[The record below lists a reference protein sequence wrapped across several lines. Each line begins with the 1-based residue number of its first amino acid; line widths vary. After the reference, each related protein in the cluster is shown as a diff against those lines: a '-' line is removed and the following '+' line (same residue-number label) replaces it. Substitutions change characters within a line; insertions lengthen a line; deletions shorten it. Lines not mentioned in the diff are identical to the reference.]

1 MVTGKNEKFKALKLV
16 VFSTFITATGQFLQK
31 LGLNILKPAIHENVF
46 ANIVKGVAITGL
58 GIGLYFI
65 AFVLIVIAMSK
76 ADLSMVYPFI
86 GLGFV
91 WVALLS
97 KFFLNE
103 HLPLIR
109 VLGIALIVLGLFFI
123 SKT

>member
-1 MVTGKNEKFKALKLV
+1 MVTSKNEKFKALKLV
-16 VFSTFITATGQFLQK
+16 VFSTFITSTGQFLQK
-31 LGLNILKPAIHENVF
+31 LGLNILKPAIQENVF
-46 ANIVKGVAITGL
+46 ANILQGGFITVL

-86 GLGFV
+86 GLSFV

-109 VLGIALIVLGLFFI
+109 VLGIGLIVSGLFFI